1 MFYVQVL
8 YMYVPFWHSAP
19 NHWSSSRHLQ
29 QNEDFF
35 CQCKIK
41 QYISSLDN
49 DNSVVHIVKAKIWLE
64 MKFRS
69 WFLFLLATNNW
80 FKRIKFHN
88 FKHSHTYNTH
98 NQMYYTNIYL
108 VGVLVPIFMY
118 ISKLHVL
125 TKFYSLQY
133 FCSHNV

>member
-1 MFYVQVL
+1 MFFVQFP

-19 NHWSSSRHLQ
+19 NHWSSSQHLQ

-49 DNSVVHIVKAKIWLE
+49 DKSVVHIVKAKIS
-64 MKFRS
+64 KFRS
-69 WFLFLLATNNW
+69 WFFFLLATHNC
-80 FKRIKFHN
+80 FMRIKFHY

-98 NQMYYTNIYL
+98 NQMYYTQYIYL
-108 VGVLVPIFMY
+108 VGVLVPIFMF
-118 ISKLHVL
+118 ISKQL
-125 TKFYSLQY
+125 TKFYPLQY

>member
-1 MFYVQVL
+1 MFYVQFP

-19 NHWSSSRHLQ
+19 NHWSFSQHLQ

-69 WFLFLLATNNW
+69 WFLFLLATNNC
-80 FKRIKFHN
+80 FMRIKFHN

-108 VGVLVPIFMY
+108 VGVLVPIFMF
-118 ISKLHVL
+118 ISKQL
-125 TKFYSLQY
+125 TKFYPLQY